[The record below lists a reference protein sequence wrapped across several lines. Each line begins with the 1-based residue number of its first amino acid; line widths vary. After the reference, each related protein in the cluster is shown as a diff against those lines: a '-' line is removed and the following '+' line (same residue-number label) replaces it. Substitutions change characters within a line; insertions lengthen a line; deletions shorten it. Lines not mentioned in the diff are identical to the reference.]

1 MDMEP
6 GALKKAYEHSN
17 SMLNSTNRYSP
28 GKYQVR
34 KNN

>member
-1 MDMEP
+1 MEP
-6 GALKKAYEHSN
+6 NALKKAYEHSN

-34 KNN
+34 KNI